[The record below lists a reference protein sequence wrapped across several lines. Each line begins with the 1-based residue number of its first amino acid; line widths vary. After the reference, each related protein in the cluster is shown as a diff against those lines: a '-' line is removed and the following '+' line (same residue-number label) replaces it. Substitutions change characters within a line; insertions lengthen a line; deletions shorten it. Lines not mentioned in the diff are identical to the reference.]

1 MSKEEYYLKGMDL
14 FTEDRLEE
22 AVDAFDEALKEDADY
37 GDALHAAAMCCY
49 HNQDL
54 ERALQYGLRYR
65 DVEPDNP
72 LAYTS
77 FVHVSTTRRVGS
89 GEAEEMGA
97 KAQAA
102 ALKQARS

>member
-77 FVHVSTTRRVGS
+77 LSMFYHAKGWIR
-89 GEAEEMGA
+89 EAEEMGA